1 MNNPSF
7 INQENTESSDKNQ
20 INLDDSNSNN
30 SQNYAQKTTQT
41 SIQTKN
47 KKTLEE
53 KLARLQ
59 EIQQILSQKTV
70 SLSQSMPLLEEA
82 YNLKREIEEELKIMQ
97 TQLISLTKNDQENI

>member
-1 MNNPSF
+1 MNNSTF
-7 INQENTESSDKNQ
+7 IDQNDEKTQ
-20 INLDDSNSNN
+20 INSDHSNSNN
-30 SQNYAQKTTQT
+30 SQNSAQKITQT
-41 SIQTKN
+41 AKKN
-47 KKTLEE
+47 LEE

-97 TQLISLTKNDQENI
+97 TQLISLTKNDQENK

>member
-1 MNNPSF
+1 MNNSSF
-7 INQENTESSDKNQ
+7 INQENTESSDENQ

-30 SQNYAQKTTQT
+30 SQNYAQKTQT

>member
-1 MNNPSF
+1 MNNSSF
-7 INQENTESSDKNQ
+7 INQENTDSSNENQ
-20 INLDDSNSNN
+20 INLDNSNSNN
-30 SQNYAQKTTQT
+30 SQNLTQKSQT

-97 TQLISLTKNDQENI
+97 TQLISLTKNDHENT